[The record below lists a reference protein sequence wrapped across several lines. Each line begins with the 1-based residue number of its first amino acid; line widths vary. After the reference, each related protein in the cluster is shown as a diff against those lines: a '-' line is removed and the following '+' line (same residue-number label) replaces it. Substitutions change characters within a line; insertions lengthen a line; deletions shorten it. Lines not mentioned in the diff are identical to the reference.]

1 MRGVEDSHVIPRG
14 VRPTLLRALTLM
26 TGNVA
31 ADSNEQLP
39 ETASLQ
45 QEECPYHAAVA
56 AGEPCIAKLFVFMGP
71 HLKSCLFFSLF
82 LAPVAAINYAEFSV
96 SSNKGE
102 LCVLFLQLLR
112 HVPGD

>member
-1 MRGVEDSHVIPRG
+1 MLYPRG

-45 QEECPYHAAVA
+45 QEECPYHAGVA
-56 AGEPCIAKLFVFMGP
+56 AGEPCIAKTVCIYGSTLETLFVFLPIFGP
-71 HLKSCLFFSLF
+71 GGCH
-82 LAPVAAINYAEFSV
+82 
-96 SSNKGE
+96 
-102 LCVLFLQLLR
+102 
-112 HVPGD
+112 